1 MGRGWTFQQAND
13 PKDTSKSTQIWF
25 TGRRIKVLPWPSQSS
40 DLNPTENLWD
50 ELKPSQQALTSES
63 EGSGEILY
71 VGMVSDP
78 VPCVITHYR
87 RRLRAVILAK
97 KAAQNIK

>member
-50 ELKPSQQALTSES
+50 ELKRKVHKRRPWNLKDLEKSCMEEWSQ
-63 EGSGEILY
+63 I
-71 VGMVSDP
+71 
-78 VPCVITHYR
+78 PCHVFTNLIMHYR
-87 RRLRAVILAK
+87 KRLRDV
-97 KAAQNIK
+97 